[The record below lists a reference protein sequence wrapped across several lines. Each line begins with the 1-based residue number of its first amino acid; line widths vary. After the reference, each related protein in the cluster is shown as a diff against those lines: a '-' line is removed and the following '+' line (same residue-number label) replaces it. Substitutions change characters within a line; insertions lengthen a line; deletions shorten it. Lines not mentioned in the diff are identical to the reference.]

1 MQTGFVLI
9 EFGAVRRKN
18 SQSMLIKN
26 LLNTVIAI
34 LAFWL
39 IGYGFGFG
47 SVSQYIGNDSTYFA
61 SYNFEGVQVDNYPLW
76 FIQLAYAIVV
86 GTIW

>member
-1 MQTGFVLI
+1 MEGPNSFSTLTPAQATDAVWVLVSAGFIFFMQTGFVLI

-18 SQSMLIKN
+18 SQAMLLKN
-26 LLNTVIAI
+26 LINTAVAI

-47 SVSQYIGNDSTYFA
+47 DVSQFIGSND
-61 SYNFEGVQVDNYPLW
+61 
-76 FIQLAYAIVV
+76 
-86 GTIW
+86 